1 MFCFEKRSE
10 DTFMRVFKDR
20 SDAGRR
26 LAQALQ
32 SFAGHA
38 ATTVVG
44 LPRGGVPVA
53 AAIAGVL
60 QLPLDVLVIRKLGA
74 PGQPELAMGAIA
86 SGGVTVMNPEVQA
99 CFADQAEI
107 ITAIT
112 LHERQELQ
120 RREIA
125 YRGARPALDVKLRT
139 MIVVDDG
146 AATGASMR
154 AAVSAL
160 RAADVSRI
168 VVALPVC
175 SPEAERILAEEADEI
190 LCLEVPAG
198 FYAVGQ
204 WYQDFTQIRDEEVQA
219 LLARGNATP

>member
-1 MFCFEKRSE
+1 
-10 DTFMRVFKDR
+10 MRAFKNR
-20 SDAGRR
+20 GDAGRQ

-38 ATTVVG
+38 KTIVIG

-53 AAIAGVL
+53 AEIARLL

-86 SGGVTVMNPEVQA
+86 SHGAPVMNPEVYA
-99 CFADQAEI
+99 CFANQPEI
-107 ITAIT
+107 IAAIT
-112 LHERQELQ
+112 QRERQELQ
-120 RREIA
+120 RREVA
-125 YRGARPALDVKLRT
+125 YRGARPALDVKDRT
-139 MIVVDDG
+139 TIVVDDG

-154 AAVSAL
+154 AAVRAL
-160 RAADVSRI
+160 RGANVANI

-175 SPEAERILAEEADEI
+175 SPEAQRMLAKDADEVF
-190 LCLEVPAG
+190 CLKVPAG

-204 WYQDFTQIRDEEVQA
+204 WYQDFAQITDEEVRA
-219 LLARGNATP
+219 LLARGNANP